1 MKTTFRMHYRHYK
14 YIVMPFSL
22 TNAPATFQ
30 AYINK
35 ALVGLVD
42 ISYIIYLD
50 NIFIYS
56 DTRKQHVQDV
66 CEVLVRLRKYALYAS
81 YKKCRFFT

>member
-1 MKTTFRMHYRHYK
+1 MRYRHYK

-42 ISYIIYLD
+42 ISYIVYLD

-66 CEVLVRLRKYALYAS
+66 YKVLTRL
-81 YKKCRFFT
+81 